1 MAELFEGEKLK
12 LDFGTGVPVLP
23 HDRNSI
29 NAKYV
34 KGEVRIITEQARYPL
49 PSVVDMYE
57 NSNAYVLNPDFQ
69 RRHKNNKA
77 QYDYNTI
84 VVSLYGYLERYIEDL
99 IGEYLDQLSNR
110 VPQFLDLPNSIQT
123 NHLTLSLEL
132 SRKADYQKYASSVR
146 SEDIIAKLHACFTT
160 PNQYQLNVQAFTQHN
175 ANFRQAIVN
184 ETFTQCGIMH
194 IGQSLRHVEPFTS
207 FLGDE
212 DPERDLKIYLAKNDE
227 VVFSR
232 LNDLAS
238 RRNDVAHGSPVADI
252 LSRDILRSDV
262 NFIEAYADGLVA
274 VVYEQTLPY
283 MLKHA
288 VMLGTPISVI
298 DNRIVC
304 VEFTSGEIAV
314 GDTLIAKTQD
324 TGHPFRGGSILE
336 IQQNQVSLAAVNG
349 GPGIKIGLLV
359 EFGAKQN
366 QEFYYCKAIR

>member
-1 MAELFEGEKLK
+1 MWASVGKLK
-12 LDFGTGVPVLP
+12 EGLNLLRHYIEGLDQEDLLLAL
-23 HDRNSI
+23 NCE
-29 NAKYV
+29 AC
-34 KGEVRIITEQARYPL
+34 GEAGPL
-49 PSVVDMYE
+49 
-57 NSNAYVLNPDFQ
+57 LKQFQ
-69 RRHKNNKA
+69 EHFRSKNNKA

-84 VVSLYGYLERYIEDL
+84 IVSLYGYLERYIEDL
-99 IGEYLDQLSNR
+99 IGEYLDQLSNL
-110 VPQFLDLPNSIQT
+110 VPQFPDLPTSIQT

-132 SRKADYQKYASSVR
+132 TRKADYQKYVSSVR
-146 SEDIIAKLHACFTT
+146 AEDIIAKLYACFST

-175 ANFRQAIVN
+175 ANFRQAMVI
-184 ETFTQCGIMH
+184 ETFKQCGIIQ
-194 IGQSLRHVEPFTS
+194 IGQSLRHADPFTS
-207 FLGDE
+207 FLRDE
-212 DPERDLKIYLAKNDE
+212 DPERDLEIYLAKNDD

-252 LSRDILRSDV
+252 LSRDILRSYV
-262 NFIEAYADGLVA
+262 NFTEAYADGLVA

-304 VEFTSGEIAV
+304 VDFPSGHIAV

-324 TGHPFRGGSILE
+324 TSRPFRGGSILE
-336 IQQNQVSLAAVNG
+336 IQQDHISLDEVNG
-349 GPGIKIGLLV
+349 RPGIKIGLLV

-366 QEFYYCKAIR
+366 HVFYYFKST